1 MKTKDTLLLMLFI
14 LVAPGLSD
22 EAYIIVYW
30 VLLTIVALIS
40 VLELV
45 LYMLKR
51 KLDRVRNESET

>member
-22 EAYIIVYW
+22 EAYTVVYW